1 MTDRELDRLRKAAVL
16 DLARAIR
23 DSGAD
28 NDQSLTVAKAAVDSL
43 TAYIIS
49 RVEHDDA
56 TRHEPPPFGV

>member
-1 MTDRELDRLRKAAVL
+1 MADRELDKLRKAAAL

-28 NDQSLTVAKAAVDSL
+28 HDEVAKAAVDSL
-43 TAYIIS
+43 TAYIIA